1 LDNDPTNNR
10 LANLRAFCRRC
21 HMLHNRPYHLAQR
34 WLTYRLRQALGDL
47 FTGPYRAQ

>member
-1 LDNDPTNNR
+1 
-10 LANLRAFCRRC
+10 
-21 HMLHNRPYHLAQR
+21 MLHDRPYHLAQR